1 MKESANLRETHVLK
15 NKTKNSTFSQEVRL
29 INKIILK
36 NICHECFQKLLKLY
50 ARSQLKLF
58 TLLSCDPL
66 VSHDNILHHLV

>member
-1 MKESANLRETHVLK
+1 MKESANLRETHVLNNK
-15 NKTKNSTFSQEVRL
+15 NKNSTFSQEVRL

-36 NICHECFQKLLKLY
+36 SICHECFQKLLKLY

-58 TLLSCDPL
+58 TLLSFDPL